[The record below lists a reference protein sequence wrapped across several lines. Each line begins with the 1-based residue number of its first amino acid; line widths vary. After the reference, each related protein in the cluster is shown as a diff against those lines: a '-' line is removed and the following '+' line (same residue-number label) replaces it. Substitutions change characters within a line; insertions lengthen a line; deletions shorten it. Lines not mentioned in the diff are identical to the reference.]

1 MQPTCP
7 LCERELV
14 YRSEHHLV
22 PRSRRRSGLTVIICR
37 DCHDAIH
44 ARFDNK
50 ELERDYASIEALRT
64 EPGLATAFAWI
75 AKQDP
80 RTRQR
85 TRMSNRR
92 RR

>member
-1 MQPTCP
+1 M
-7 LCERELV
+7 
-14 YRSEHHLV
+14 HHLV
-22 PRSRRRSGLTVIICR
+22 PRSRKKTEITVTICR

-50 ELERDYASIEALRT
+50 ELERDYASLAALRA
-64 EPGLATAFAWI
+64 EPSLAAAFAWL

-80 RTRQR
+80 HTRQR